1 MSRLNEL
8 VQKLFGPV
16 GPVFTVDE
24 KIADLLAKLRMAVE
38 ED

>member
-8 VQKLFGPV
+8 VQKLFWPV

-24 KIADLLAKLRMAVE
+24 KVADLLAKLKMAKE